1 MTNSLLSTQ
10 ALQDNLI
17 GIIPDAKNIVVISAY
32 ITDSAIDWILKK
44 AQNNPTFLVIARLSP
59 QDMAGGAST
68 FKAIKALLNAKHEVR
83 LLGDLHAKI
92 YLIDKVHLFVG
103 SANLTNNGLKLFGN
117 GNIETSIKV
126 EVTKDSLDF
135 IDNIC
140 KNSTEINFDILK
152 KMEDFVKNMST
163 NGRHFVLPYWGDDI
177 VKPSLDLWTV
187 DMLQEKIIDGKITNK
202 ADKVLL
208 FGVDGHRFK
217 GNASSAFKKTKIYRW
232 LIVELNKEKSK
243 CISFGM
249 LSEKLHNAIID
260 DPSPYRK
267 TIKQYAK
274 VLLSY
279 CKNFALDQIEVIRPN
294 YSEIIKLK
302 E

>member
-117 GNIETSIKV
+117 GNIETSVKV

-152 KMEDFVKNMST
+152 K
-163 NGRHFVLPYWGDDI
+163 NGRF
-177 VKPSLDLWTV
+177 
-187 DMLQEKIIDGKITNK
+187 
-202 ADKVLL
+202 
-208 FGVDGHRFK
+208 
-217 GNASSAFKKTKIYRW
+217 
-232 LIVELNKEKSK
+232 
-243 CISFGM
+243 C
-249 LSEKLHNAIID
+249 
-260 DPSPYRK
+260 
-267 TIKQYAK
+267 
-274 VLLSY
+274 
-279 CKNFALDQIEVIRPN
+279 
-294 YSEIIKLK
+294 
-302 E
+302 